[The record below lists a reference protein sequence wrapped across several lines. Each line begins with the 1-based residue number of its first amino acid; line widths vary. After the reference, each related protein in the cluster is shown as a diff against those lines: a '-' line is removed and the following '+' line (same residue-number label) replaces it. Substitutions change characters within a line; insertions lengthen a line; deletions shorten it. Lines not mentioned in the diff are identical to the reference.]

1 MKDKFIS
8 YSNLLIKFIEPLL
21 DGSEDEDGFLTK
33 ARMGMIAW
41 NYHVSDQNK
50 LPYDDTMKAILRQMT
65 KESKEGR
72 KLLNSLTLRKQLHF
86 SNYNQ
91 FLVKVEIRT
100 KPNGDTVLYVE
111 SYPADK
117 IL

>member
-1 MKDKFIS
+1 MKDKLIS

-21 DGSEDEDGFLTK
+21 DGQEDEDEFLTK

-50 LPYDDTMKAILRQMT
+50 LPYDDKMKAILLYMT
-65 KESKEGR
+65 KQNKQGKEI
-72 KLLNSLTLRKQLHF
+72 LNTLTLRKQLHF
-86 SNYNQ
+86 SDYDQ
-91 FLVKVEIRT
+91 FLVTVETRT
-100 KPNGDTVLYVE
+100 KANGDTVLYVE
-111 SYPADK
+111 SIPADK